1 MKPIEKDELYEHVS
15 QFLKAKGI
23 EMKDGSYPKGIQKGC
38 SILADAI
45 NLSQKGITQAK
56 AQIDK
61 NLDRM
66 RQVIHE
72 KTAPK
77 TASKPS
83 GSPKAKGPRSK
94 VQEPKPRSK
103 KPPKAKARRGEKRG
117 VLTAPSARA
126 AVPRVFHWGR

>member
-1 MKPIEKDELYEHVS
+1 MKPIRKDELYEHLS

-23 EMKDGSYPKGIQKGC
+23 EMKDGSYPAAVQKGC

-45 NLSQKGITQAK
+45 NLSQKGITRAK
-56 AQIDK
+56 VEIDR

-77 TASKPS
+77 PAAKASASRKSPRAAKRQARRSKRPASK
-83 GSPKAKGPRSK
+83 
-94 VQEPKPRSK
+94 
-103 KPPKAKARRGEKRG
+103 
-117 VLTAPSARA
+117 
-126 AVPRVFHWGR
+126 H

>member
-1 MKPIEKDELYEHVS
+1 MKPIQKDELYDHVR

-23 EMKDGSYPKGIQKGC
+23 EMQNGSYPRGIQKGC

-45 NLSQKGITQAK
+45 NLSQKGLSQAK
-56 AQIDK
+56 EQIDK

-77 TASKPS
+77 PAPEAA
-83 GSPKAKGPRSK
+83 GSPK
-94 VQEPKPRSK
+94 
-103 KPPKAKARRGEKRG
+103 PKAQSPKSKSPGAKKKAAK
-117 VLTAPSARA
+117 P
-126 AVPRVFHWGR
+126 

>member
-1 MKPIEKDELYEHVS
+1 MKPIRKEELYDHLS
-15 QFLKAKGI
+15 QFLKAKGV
-23 EMKDGSYPKGIQKGC
+23 EMKDGSYPQAVQKGC

-56 AQIDK
+56 VQLEK

-77 TASKPS
+77 PPVMKKETPKPKASTAK
-83 GSPKAKGPRSK
+83 PKAKQPN
-94 VQEPKPRSK
+94 K
-103 KPPKAKARRGEKRG
+103 KAGKR
-117 VLTAPSARA
+117 
-126 AVPRVFHWGR
+126 

>member
-1 MKPIEKDELYEHVS
+1 MKPIQKDELYEHS
-15 QFLKAKGI
+15 RQFLKAKGI
-23 EMKDGSYPKGIQKGC
+23 EMKDGSYPKAMQKGC

-56 AQIDK
+56 VQIDK

-77 TASKPS
+77 
-83 GSPKAKGPRSK
+83 GG
-94 VQEPKPRSK
+94 VQDRTRVLNPKPRVQS
-103 KPPKAKARRGEKRG
+103 PGPDARRGRPPKRR
-117 VLTAPSARA
+117 PDCI
-126 AVPRVFHWGR
+126 

>member
-1 MKPIEKDELYEHVS
+1 MKPIQKDELYQHLSE
-15 QFLKAKGI
+15 FLKAKGV
-23 EMKDGSYPKGIQKGC
+23 EMKDGSYPKAVQKGC

-56 AQIDK
+56 VQIDK

-77 TASKPS
+77 AAPKSG
-83 GSPKAKGPRSK
+83 GSPKSK
-94 VQEPKPRSK
+94 VRSPKTT
-103 KPPKAKARRGEKRG
+103 ARRPKQKAAKR
-117 VLTAPSARA
+117 RA
-126 AVPRVFHWGR
+126 AGAA

>member
-23 EMKDGSYPKGIQKGC
+23 EMKDGSYPRGIQKGC

-61 NLDRM
+61 NLERM
-66 RQVIHE
+66 RQVIHD

-77 TASKPS
+77 KASKPS
-83 GSPKAKGPRSK
+83 GSPKAKGKGS
-94 VQEPKPRSK
+94 
-103 KPPKAKARRGEKRG
+103 KAKAQPPKQK
-117 VLTAPSARA
+117 A
-126 AVPRVFHWGR
+126 AKG